1 MLGNRYELVERVA
14 RGGTGTVFRGYDR
27 SLDRTVA
34 IKVAYAGETK
44 VREHLLREARI
55 GAKIHHPSLMP
66 VLDHGYVD
74 EYQSVYIVMPF
85 IAGPSLR
92 ARVNAGALPWPIAG
106 AFVHQLLVGL
116 AVLHSLGVVHRDVKS
131 DNCLLSHDLTGDR
144 LILADFGLARADLL
158 RPPPGHQSPLVGS
171 IGYLAPERLHTRGD
185 ARTDVYAA
193 GVVLFEALT
202 RRLPF
207 RGPQ

>member
-1 MLGNRYELVERVA
+1 M
-14 RGGTGTVFRGYDR
+14 
-27 SLDRTVA
+27 
-34 IKVAYAGETK
+34 
-44 VREHLLREARI
+44 
-55 GAKIHHPSLMP
+55 
-66 VLDHGYVD
+66 
-74 EYQSVYIVMPF
+74 
-85 IAGPSLR
+85 
-92 ARVNAGALPWPIAG
+92 
-106 AFVHQLLVGL
+106 
-116 AVLHSLGVVHRDVKS
+116 HRDVKS

-207 RGPQ
+207 RGPQDEVLRQHAEDPPPCPSRLVDVPRGFDML